1 VSETTGG
8 NTVGTI
14 HLALDIKDNL
24 EYKVKQISQKSA
36 NSAQKILDSINM
48 SGFNSSVERAKG
60 KLQDLQH
67 QYAELVKELDR
78 MRYSGSNAGADKA
91 FQKMSAQ
98 ADKLI
103 QQIAAQEREL
113 EIRQKEAAQKAI
125 QTAQK
130 KQEKIAEAAR
140 KSAAAQQAAAEK
152 ASQAQERASL
162 RAAKAAEQAA
172 SASRSRI
179 QKTLKDST
187 KGIRRLGRTI
197 REAFKAV
204 FISAGLYAAFKGLKE
219 LFTSA
224 ANQSKEFNAAMQRVK
239 SNLASAFQPIITA
252 VLPLLTA
259 LIDKL
264 AQAAAAVSGF
274 ISRIFGTTFA
284 KSKQAAASIKSTA
297 AAAQKAAGQMAS
309 FDEHVVI
316 SKETG
321 AGDTSG
327 AGSTVSQEDLTAAAA
342 GESFADRLLEKF
354 AQLKAR
360 FNELVDWSNLIASF
374 ERLKEALAPF
384 SENVGA
390 GLQWLLDNVL
400 LPLSAWTINEL
411 VPAFLDTLSSA
422 ITTLNDI
429 IEVSKPSLEWLWN
442 YVLLPLAQWTGGVII
457 SVLEWLREKL
467 DAIGQWVREHQD
479 AISQF
484 VKILGITAT
493 AIIAVK
499 AALTAIGIAVAVITS
514 PITWVVAAIAGL
526 GIAFVECYENV
537 EGFRNA
543 VDQLIEWLKKIP
555 EHLKNFWEGAKEFF
569 GYMTKDW
576 EGAWWE
582 MEDTTEA
589 SLGKMEGSVS
599 SSVSKIR
606 DWLSSIGSGIS
617 NAVSNA
623 KNWVSGK
630 LESAGLI
637 RHPDV
642 PRFASGSVVRKPTL
656 AMVGEYSGA
665 SSNPEIVAPQSMM
678 AETFLGSIM
687 PLVSMLEDKLDVIA
701 QLLEILGQPNGTPSG
716 STGGDTLAQLARI
729 LAPYMKSENDRTGND
744 LFDRR

>member
-1 VSETTGG
+1 MSETTGG

-24 EYKVKQISQKSA
+24 EFKVKQTSQKA
-36 NSAQKILDSINM
+36 ADSAQKILDGINM
-48 SGFNSSVERAKG
+48 GGFNASVERAKG

-67 QYAELVKELDR
+67 RYGELVKELDS
-78 MRYSGSNAGADKA
+78 MRFSGSNVESDKA

-113 EIRQKEAAQKAI
+113 EIRQKEAAEKAI
-125 QTAQK
+125 RNAQK
-130 KQEKIAEAAR
+130 QREKEIELAR

-152 ASQAQERASL
+152 ASQAQERASM

-172 SASRSRI
+172 AASRARMRKS
-179 QKTLKDST
+179 LKEST
-187 KGIRRLGRTI
+187 QGIRRLGRTI
-197 REAFKAV
+197 RESFKAV
-204 FISAGLYAAFKGLKE
+204 FITAALYAAFHGLKD
-219 LFTSA
+219 LFV
-224 ANQSKEFNAAMQRVK
+224 NAAKQSEQFGAALSRLK

-252 VLPLLTA
+252 ILPLLTA

-274 ISRIFGTTFA
+274 ISRLFGTTFA

-327 AGSTVSQEDLTAAAA
+327 AGSTISQEDFDAAAA
-342 GESFADRLLEKF
+342 GEKFASNLLTTIAYVKQKASEAISSILAPFESFLKSFADGFANLWQGCRTLIETISKGLSEFWERNSVYITDIVDIALTSIQSITRPVGGFLAGVWNDLTDSFRRFAEDPAIANLLSAINEALFAAQPYWETFIDAVKKTHEQIETGLNVSLDGLRILIETAVEFIKNHFLLAIDSMSVLLEVLAKL
-354 AQLKAR
+354 LKGDLTGAWETLWEGSSR
-360 FNELVDWSNLIASF
+360 IMENMRDRWTDTWKSIVD
-374 ERLKEALAPF
+374 
-384 SENVGA
+384 
-390 GLQWLLDNVL
+390 
-400 LPLSAWTINEL
+400 
-411 VPAFLDTLSSA
+411 
-422 ITTLNDI
+422 
-429 IEVSKPSLEWLWN
+429 
-442 YVLLPLAQWTGGVII
+442 
-457 SVLEWLREKL
+457 
-467 DAIGQWVREHQD
+467 
-479 AISQF
+479 
-484 VKILGITAT
+484 TAT
-493 AIIAVK
+493 DM
-499 AALTAIGIAVAVITS
+499 IG
-514 PITWVVAAIAGL
+514 
-526 GIAFVECYENV
+526 
-537 EGFRNA
+537 R
-543 VDQLIEWLKKIP
+543 
-555 EHLKNFWEGAKEFF
+555 
-569 GYMTKDW
+569 
-576 EGAWWE
+576 
-582 MEDTTEA
+582 
-589 SLGKMEGSVS
+589 VS
-599 SSVSKIR
+599 SVVSDTVDKIR
-606 DWLSSIGSGIS
+606 DSLSSIGSGIS

-623 KNWVSGK
+623 KSWVSGK

-642 PRFASGSVVRKPTL
+642 PGFASGSVVRKPTL

-701 QLLEILGQPNGTPSG
+701 QLLEILGRPDGAPSG
-716 STGGDTLAQLARI
+716 STGGDALAQLARI
-729 LAPYMKSENDRTGND
+729 LAPYMKSENDRTGSD